1 MPVTVDDLREF
12 EPLLKGLLD
21 EIMAKEMALELNTR
35 SMYEY
40 NNADLYRYMIG
51 LYLEMGGTRFS
62 LGSDA
67 HSIQKYR
74 YHFDDAIA
82 LLKDLGV
89 HELTLFK
96 NQVGY
101 TEPI

>member
-1 MPVTVDDLREF
+1 
-12 EPLLKGLLD
+12 
-21 EIMAKEMALELNTR
+21 
-35 SMYEY
+35 
-40 NNADLYRYMIG
+40 
-51 LYLEMGGTRFS
+51 MGGTRFS